1 MLHKKI
7 GSVCAAAM
15 LLSTI
20 GSMPGQMAFAADPD
34 SYFFHST
41 FESGTDNW
49 SGRGA
54 AKVEHAAKG
63 AYAGSGALY
72 VSGRTAAWNGATLPL
87 GDAFTAGSTYSFS
100 ANVKY
105 TGGGKTDTFYMKIQY
120 QNAEGETAYVSIAE
134 AVVSKGDWIQLSNTS
149 FQLPAGATAMQL
161 YIETADSLNSFYVD
175 EVAAAPEGTVIPG
188 AGAARAVIRGDI
200 NGDSTIDGV
209 DMLLARRGMTAGGF
223 TETCA
228 GKAADVDQNGSF
240 EMSDLVLLQKY
251 LLGTIQAFPEPEIPD
266 NEWDDYQETA
276 SPEMLKFYGDSI
288 YQMGNTSRIREKI
301 ARAQSGERVK
311 LAYIGGSIT
320 EGGRT
325 DTCYAARSYRYFAD
339 TFGTGSN
346 VSFNN
351 AGMSGTSSLVGLL
364 RAQNDILNDQPDVIF
379 IEFSVNDHP
388 DQSYKKSFEGLV
400 RRCLSQEN
408 EPAVIIIIN
417 RSKGGYSMQEQMGAV
432 GKNYD
437 VPVISMDNALTNAFN
452 SGTLTTDDYYT
463 DEYHPHAEG
472 AKLISDCIGYFYRQ
486 ALKTENR
493 SEPYVLP
500 DTTVY
505 GTEYTTATIVP
516 LDQLNSFNSGSF
528 QKGNGYGT
536 LPYGLTFA
544 KNSANTP
551 MTFSTQGKG
560 IFLVYKA
567 NSSGMGTVQIN
578 VNGKQST
585 ISGNKQYTWGG
596 PDADLAYIQDTTG
609 TLNVSINMQNASSD
623 FTIWGI
629 GVIQ

>member
-1 MLHKKI
+1 MHNKKI
-7 GSVCAAAM
+7 SAVCVAAM
-15 LLSTI
+15 LLGST
-20 GSMPGQMAFAADPD
+20 GLLPGQAALAADLAG
-34 SYFFHST
+34 YLFHST
-41 FESGTDNW
+41 FETGTDSW
-49 SGRGA
+49 TGRGA
-54 AKVEHAAKG
+54 AKVETASTG
-63 AYAGSGALY
+63 VYAGSGALY

-87 GDAFTAGSTYSFS
+87 GDAFTPGIAYSFS
-100 ANVKY
+100 ANVRY
-105 TGGGKTDTFYMKIQY
+105 TSGGKTDTFYMKLQY
-120 QNAEGETAYVSIAE
+120 TDSNGDTQYDAIAE
-134 AVVSKGDWIQLSNTS
+134 EQVPKGDWIQLTNTS
-149 FQLPAGATAMQL
+149 YQLPADASNMQL
-161 YIETADSLNSFYVD
+161 YIETADSTNSFYLD
-175 EVAAAPEGTVIPG
+175 EAAGAAEGTVIPG
-188 AGAARAVIRGDI
+188 AGKARTVIQGDVS
-200 NGDSTIDGV
+200 GDGLLDGM
-209 DMLLARRGMTAGGF
+209 DMLLARKGMIAGGF
-223 TETCA
+223 TETYA
-228 GKAADVDQNGSF
+228 GKAADVDQSGKF
-240 EMSDLVLLQKY
+240 EMNDMVLLQQY
-251 LLGTIQAFPEPEIPD
+251 LLGNIKEFPKVEVPV

-276 SPEMLKFYGDSI
+276 SPEMLQFYEDSI
-288 YQMGNTSRIREKI
+288 YQMGNTTRIREKI
-301 ARAQSGERVK
+301 AKAQSGEQVK

-325 DTCYAARSYRYFAD
+325 DTCYVSRSAKYFAD

-388 DQSYKKSFEGLV
+388 GESYEKSFEGLV

-417 RSKGGYSMQEQMGAV
+417 RSKGGYSMQDQMAAV
-432 GKNYD
+432 GRNYN

-452 SGTLTTDDYYT
+452 KGVLTTDDYFT

-486 ALKTENR
+486 ALKTENAT
-493 SEPYVLP
+493 EPYVLP

-516 LDQLNSFNSGSF
+516 LAELNNFNNGAF

-551 MTFSTQGKG
+551 ITFSTQGKG
-560 IFLVYKA
+560 IFIVYKA
-567 NSSGMGTVQIN
+567 NSSGMGTIKVN
-578 VNGKQST
+578 VNGNQSS

-596 PDADLAYIQDTTG
+596 PDADLAYIQSTAG
-609 TLNVSINMQNASSD
+609 TLNVSISMENTSSD

>member
-1 MLHKKI
+1 M
-7 GSVCAAAM
+7 
-15 LLSTI
+15 
-20 GSMPGQMAFAADPD
+20 
-34 SYFFHST
+34 
-41 FESGTDNW
+41 
-49 SGRGA
+49 
-54 AKVEHAAKG
+54 
-63 AYAGSGALY
+63 
-72 VSGRTAAWNGATLPL
+72 
-87 GDAFTAGSTYSFS
+87 
-100 ANVKY
+100 
-105 TGGGKTDTFYMKIQY
+105 
-120 QNAEGETAYVSIAE
+120 
-134 AVVSKGDWIQLSNTS
+134 
-149 FQLPAGATAMQL
+149 
-161 YIETADSLNSFYVD
+161 
-175 EVAAAPEGTVIPG
+175 IPG

-325 DTCYAARSYRYFAD
+325 DTCYVARSYRYFAD

-417 RSKGGYSMQEQMGAV
+417 RSKGGYSMQEQMAAV

-437 VPVISMDNALTNAFN
+437 VPV
-452 SGTLTTDDYYT
+452 
-463 DEYHPHAEG
+463 
-472 AKLISDCIGYFYRQ
+472 
-486 ALKTENR
+486 
-493 SEPYVLP
+493 
-500 DTTVY
+500 
-505 GTEYTTATIVP
+505 
-516 LDQLNSFNSGSF
+516 
-528 QKGNGYGT
+528 
-536 LPYGLTFA
+536 
-544 KNSANTP
+544 
-551 MTFSTQGKG
+551 
-560 IFLVYKA
+560 
-567 NSSGMGTVQIN
+567 
-578 VNGKQST
+578 
-585 ISGNKQYTWGG
+585 
-596 PDADLAYIQDTTG
+596 
-609 TLNVSINMQNASSD
+609 
-623 FTIWGI
+623 
-629 GVIQ
+629 